1 MAILAFFK
9 LSWQFV
15 LSIYKQITETE
26 QTSSIKTHYM
36 AINRLGNTQL
46 KWDSLSFE
54 ITWADHVTFFFSLRF
69 LLICWT
75 FSTFFRY
82 VFWFSYLYFTM
93 PESVSSLHECFPF
106 SSLIHSLLKYL
117 LIPYICRCNLLFIY
131 LFIYLFNFIFAF
143 SLLTVL
149 LPTL

>member
-1 MAILAFFK
+1 MAILMFFK
-9 LSWQFV
+9 LTWQFV
-15 LSIYKQITETE
+15 LSIYMHITETE

-54 ITWADHVTFFFSLRF
+54 ITWSDHVTFFFSLRF
-69 LLICWT
+69 LLISWT

-93 PESVSSLHECFPF
+93 PKSVSSLHKCFPF
-106 SSLIHSLLKYL
+106 SSLIHSLFINNL
-117 LIPYICRCNLLFIY
+117 LIPYICRCYLLFIY
-131 LFIYLFNFIFAF
+131 LFIYLIFIFAF

>member
-1 MAILAFFK
+1 MISRVDLWPFYRFLNWTDSLFSLYICIL
-9 LSWQFV
+9 
-15 LSIYKQITETE
+15 QI
-26 QTSSIKTHYM
+26 THYM

-69 LLICWT
+69 LLISWT

-82 VFWFSYLYFTM
+82 VFWLSYLYFTM
-93 PESVSSLHECFPF
+93 PKSVSSLHKCFPF
-106 SSLIHSLLKYL
+106 SSLIHSLFNYL
-117 LIPYICRCNLLFIY
+117 LIPYICRCYLLFIY
-131 LFIYLFNFIFAF
+131 LFYFIFAF

-149 LPTL
+149 LLTL

>member
-1 MAILAFFK
+1 MAILMFF
-9 LSWQFV
+9 WQFV
-15 LSIYKQITETE
+15 LSIYMHITETE

-54 ITWADHVTFFFSLRF
+54 ITWSGHVTFFFSLRF
-69 LLICWT
+69 LLISWT

-93 PESVSSLHECFPF
+93 PKSVSSLHKCFPF
-106 SSLIHSLLKYL
+106 SSLIHSLFINNL
-117 LIPYICRCNLLFIY
+117 LIPYICRCYLLFIY
-131 LFIYLFNFIFAF
+131 LFIYLIFIFAF